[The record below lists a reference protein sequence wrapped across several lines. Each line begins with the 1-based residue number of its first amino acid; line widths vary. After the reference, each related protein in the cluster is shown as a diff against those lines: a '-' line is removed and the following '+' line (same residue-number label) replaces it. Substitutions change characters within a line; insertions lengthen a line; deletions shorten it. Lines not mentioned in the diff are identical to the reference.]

1 MHRTTNITNS
11 DNNSY
16 KNIPHFLTFNTDIYK
31 TQGLTIGFLNSLGL
45 IQRMKKG
52 WQLLKVFI
60 SKSRD
65 FLNWVDNVGARFL
78 VSEPIPM
85 SSANKSWRNLF
96 VEIWINWRRSA
107 LKVSRFFSRN
117 PENSQPI
124 QVTSKKRKQLILGII
139 FYTAKEYV
147 TN

>member
-1 MHRTTNITNS
+1 
-11 DNNSY
+11 
-16 KNIPHFLTFNTDIYK
+16 
-31 TQGLTIGFLNSLGL
+31 
-45 IQRMKKG
+45 MKKG

-85 SSANKSWRNLF
+85 SSANNSWRNLF
-96 VEIWINWRRSA
+96 DEIWINWSRSA

-117 PENSQPI
+117 PEKSQQI
-124 QVTSKKRKQLILGII
+124 QVTSKKRKQFIMVTFINTTVKHNNLLNLIIGWLYVSFFGLHVSVILMTII
-139 FYTAKEYV
+139 RFVTAKEIAMRS
-147 TN
+147 T